1 MKIGRKQVS
10 KFILFCL
17 VLLPIY
23 QDSPLSRYLGAAGYT
38 IVMPLSLIMIVV
50 YALCTRHVPNNEHLR
65 RLMKLG
71 ALLLIVS
78 FAAIIVWVLLGNPIT
93 VVSEFLPLKAIKVA
107 LQYFSFPAYIALIII
122 TTRNAGT
129 RAIGRYSFI
138 TLIVLSVICMIE
150 TQQSPYAFE
159 ALHFAGG
166 FPYWRIRLLTTESS
180 WTAVMIFCYTFL
192 TLFWAFTYKKKV
204 CGAIG
209 VTCAAYLL
217 WTTGSR
223 TLMMATPV
231 MVVIFIIISFRRLN
245 TRTIA
250 AFFVMAMAMIV
261 FIQVYLPQ
269 LSSTF
274 QSDIANYTSL
284 ATRLYTGILGV
295 MIGIVFPLGVG
306 GAVYV
311 GVLQSALSRFMWI
324 FDRLP
329 IKLNTSEVVGLATSS
344 SDAALTVK
352 SGILQYNMYWGI
364 IGTAYLLIGFVK
376 ISRSILNCQIKHR
389 DIIIAAFWS
398 SIVLVVFASN
408 MTFEFW
414 LMYAF
419 LICLEDE
426 VKRGTA
432 YAR

>member
-1 MKIGRKQVS
+1 MKIGKKQLS

-38 IVMPLSLIMIVV
+38 IVMPLSLIMIVM
-50 YALCTRHVPNNEHLR
+50 YALCTRHVPRNEHLGR
-65 RLMKLG
+65 IVKLG
-71 ALLLIVS
+71 ILLLIVS
-78 FAAIIVWVLLGNPIT
+78 FAAIIMWVLLGNPIT
-93 VVSEFLPLKAIKVA
+93 VVSEFLPLKAVKVA
-107 LQYFSFPAYIALIII
+107 LQYFSFPAYIAMVII
-122 TTRNAGT
+122 TTRKAGT
-129 RAIGRYSFI
+129 RAIGRYSLI
-138 TLIVLSVICMIE
+138 TLIALSVICMIE

-159 ALHFAGG
+159 SLHFAGT

-180 WTAVMIFCYTFL
+180 WTALMIFCYTFL
-192 TLFWAFTYKKKV
+192 TLFWAFTYKKKM
-204 CGAIG
+204 CGTIG
-209 VTCAAYLL
+209 AACAAYLL

-223 TLMMATPV
+223 TLMMVIPV
-231 MVVIFIIISFRRLN
+231 MVVIYIVISFRKLN
-245 TRTIA
+245 TQTIA
-250 AFFVMAMAMIV
+250 GFLVAAIAMII
-261 FIQVYLPQ
+261 FIQVYLPR
-269 LSSTF
+269 LSATF
-274 QSDIANYTSL
+274 QNDIENYTSL
-284 ATRLYTGILGV
+284 ATRLYTVILGV

-311 GVLQSALSRFMWI
+311 GVLQSTLSRFMWI

-329 IKLNTSEVVGLATSS
+329 IKLNTSEVVGLATRS

-364 IGTAYLLIGFVK
+364 IGTAYLFIGFVR
-376 ISRSILNCQIKHR
+376 ISRSILNCQIKHSR
-389 DIIIAAFWS
+389 VIIAAFWS
-398 SIVLVVFASN
+398 SIVMVVFAAN
-408 MTFEFW
+408 LTFEFW